1 MVSVR
6 WIGADKLLPHPGR
19 SGFTPSTKGAALLKI
34 MFEAQVFLKLHTTSA
49 MTPQPAAHPD
59 SVNGRFADYLFIQK
73 QAIIMEWR
81 QRVRDDTAITATQ
94 SLNTTA
100 LTNHLPEIFDDLIAT
115 LRRYGSEAV
124 AEQAV
129 KDAEEHGAARRRQ
142 GYELPEMLR
151 ELKHLRAI
159 LIYHLRVF
167 EDKNPDHGTAAR
179 LFISTTLHGFLD
191 EMAIDATEEYLWS
204 QLSLEDQI
212 HGRCTKG

>member
-1 MVSVR
+1 
-6 WIGADKLLPHPGR
+6 
-19 SGFTPSTKGAALLKI
+19 
-34 MFEAQVFLKLHTTSA
+34 
-49 MTPQPAAHPD
+49 
-59 SVNGRFADYLFIQK
+59 
-73 QAIIMEWR
+73 MEWR
-81 QRVRDDTAITATQ
+81 ERVREDKAITATQ

-115 LRRYGSEAV
+115 LRRYGSETV
-124 AEQAV
+124 AKQAV
-129 KDAEEHGAARRRQ
+129 KDAEEHGATRRRQ

-159 LIYHLRVF
+159 LIYHLRIF
-167 EDKNPDHGTAAR
+167 EDLSPDHGTAAR

-212 HGRCTKG
+212 HRGRFQE